1 MRGTVLLAEDDRG
14 LREVL
19 LHVLGEAGYQVVL
32 VSAEADTL
40 AAVQRAHA
48 HCLLLLEARLPGG
61 ATESILRK
69 LGESNDPT
77 RCPVVLLSSGPVETR
92 STNVVGVLRK
102 PFELTRMLG
111 LVRAFCP
118 SPTLPLPPARGSR
131 PQAA

>member
-32 VSAEADTL
+32 VTAESDTL
-40 AAVQRAHA
+40 AAVHRANG

-61 ATESILRK
+61 ATESILRR
-69 LGESNDPT
+69 LGDGSDPT
-77 RCPVVLLSSGPVETR
+77 HCPVVLLSAGPVESR
-92 STNVVGVLRK
+92 SSNVVGVLRK

-131 PQAA
+131 PKAA

>member
-19 LHVLGEAGYQVVL
+19 LHVLGEAGYQVVM
-32 VSAEADTL
+32 VNAESDTL
-40 AAVQRAHA
+40 AAVRHAHA

-61 ATESILRK
+61 ATESILRH
-69 LGESNDPT
+69 LGDGSDPT
-77 RCPVVLLSSGPVETR
+77 HCPVVLLSSAPVETR
-92 STNVVGVLRK
+92 SVNVVGVLRK

-118 SPTLPLPPARGSR
+118 SPTLPLPPAHGSR
-131 PQAA
+131 PKAA

>member
-1 MRGTVLLAEDDRG
+1 MRGTVLLAEDDPG
-14 LREVL
+14 LKEVL
-19 LHVLGEAGYQVVL
+19 LHVLFEAGYQVV
-32 VSAEADTL
+32 VVNAEGDAL
-40 AAVQRAHA
+40 AAVRRANA

-61 ATESILRK
+61 ATESILRH
-69 LGESNDPT
+69 LGDGSDPT

-92 STNVVGVLRK
+92 SPNVVGVLRK

-131 PQAA
+131 PTAA

>member
-32 VSAEADTL
+32 VDGESDTL
-40 AAVQRAHA
+40 GAVRRAHA
-48 HCLLLLEARLPGG
+48 HCLLLLSARLPGG
-61 ATESILRK
+61 ATESILRH
-69 LGESNDPT
+69 LGDGSDPT
-77 RCPVVLLSSGPVETR
+77 RCPVVLLSAVPVESR
-92 STNVVGVLRK
+92 SPNVVGVLRK

-131 PQAA
+131 PKAA